1 MSQQTA
7 AVSREMK
14 RGLSTAQIAMI
25 GVMTALMC
33 ILGPLSV
40 PIGPVPISLTHISVF
55 MAVYALGMG
64 KGTISYLV
72 YLLIGAVG
80 LPVFS
85 GFSGGVAKIL
95 GATGGYLIGFVFMA
109 LISGWVIDHTEKRY
123 AHLLGMIAGDALCYL
138 FGTIWFV
145 KVYSGADGSGM
156 SFAAALAICVYPFL
170 LGDLIKMVIS
180 LVIGPALRGQLRKAN
195 LY

>member
-1 MSQQTA
+1 MSQQTT
-7 AVSREMK
+7 AVYGKARK
-14 RGLSTAQIAMI
+14 GLSTADIAMM

-55 MAVYALGMG
+55 MAVYALGMA
-64 KGTISYLV
+64 KGTISYLI
-72 YLLIGAVG
+72 YLLLGAVG

-85 GFSGGVAKIL
+85 GFSGGVAKL
-95 GATGGYLIGFVFMA
+95 MGATGGYLIGFIFMA
-109 LISGWVIDHTEKRY
+109 LAAGWVIDHTEKRY
-123 AHLLGMIAGDALCYL
+123 LHLAGMIAGDAVCYL

-170 LGDLIKMVIS
+170 AGDLMKMIIS
-180 LVIGPALRGQLRKAN
+180 LIVGPALRKQLKKAG
-195 LY
+195 LF